1 MNSRQTF
8 FLLILALAVLPAAA
22 AAGGRPAAD
31 EKGSA
36 AGAERIE
43 AAISVIQEMTGLAK
57 TEERLPKSLLRKA
70 YGIAI
75 YPGVIKA
82 AYGVGGQYGKGILMV
97 KDENGEWGNP
107 AFVSLI
113 GGSIGWQ
120 IGVQKADIILL
131 FKTARSVENISKG
144 KITMGADISV
154 SAGPIGRHAE
164 ADTDLEMKAEIYSY
178 SKSRGLFAGV
188 SLKGASIQIDK
199 DANSAFYGSGDIEAS
214 DILGGKK
221 TVDIPLLDKLKR
233 ALLDYAST
241 KI

>member
-1 MNSRQTF
+1 MKSRQTF

-22 AAGGRPAAD
+22 RRPASD

-43 AAISVIQEMTGLAK
+43 AAILAIQEMTGLAGA
-57 TEERLPKSLLRKA
+57 EDRLPKSLLHKA
-70 YGIAI
+70 RGIAI

-82 AYGVGGQYGKGILMV
+82 AYGVGGQYGKGIFMV
-97 KDENGEWGNP
+97 KGENGEWSNP

-131 FKTARSVENISKG
+131 FKTAKSVEDISKG

-178 SKSRGLFAGV
+178 SKSKGLFAGV

-199 DANSAFYGSGDIEAS
+199 DANNAFYGPGDVKAS
-214 DILGGKK
+214 DILDGKK
-221 TVDIPLLDKLKR
+221 TADIPLLDKLK
-233 ALLDYAST
+233 
-241 KI
+241 